1 MKSRFRKCIGICLR
15 TGVLGLLLSAWTVG
29 LVAAESRP
37 LRILLT
43 NDDGYDAPGL
53 RVLRDTLLAE
63 GHDVTVVAP
72 LQNRSGSGIR
82 VSIGGTID
90 VQEQG
95 EGIWSVDGFPAD
107 SVLVGLQE
115 YFADEAPDLVVSGA
129 NFGPNLGFAGSSGT
143 VGAAT
148 MAANIGVPA
157 IAVSVGINPAEQD
170 QTPIPFPS
178 TFKAFAGAAELTST
192 LISDLQK
199 NRSGED
205 ELLPVGTI
213 LNINYP
219 PLTPDALRGVRVSP
233 ATWDVGVRIDYL
245 ETDEAGRLDVALR
258 VLEPGAPSD
267 SDADWQWFARG
278 YATITIL
285 DDRTDAGE
293 SLRKVIAGKLSITVA
308 N

>member
-1 MKSRFRKCIGICLR
+1 
-15 TGVLGLLLSAWTVG
+15 VL
-29 LVAAESRP
+29 
-37 LRILLT
+37 
-43 NDDGYDAPGL
+43 
-53 RVLRDTLLAE
+53 
-63 GHDVTVVAP
+63 
-72 LQNRSGSGIR
+72 
-82 VSIGGTID
+82 
-90 VQEQG
+90 
-95 EGIWSVDGFPAD
+95 
-107 SVLVGLQE
+107 
-115 YFADEAPDLVVSGA
+115 
-129 NFGPNLGFAGSSGT
+129 
-143 VGAAT
+143 
-148 MAANIGVPA
+148 
-157 IAVSVGINPAEQD
+157 SVGINPAEQD

-245 ETDEAGRLDVALR
+245 ETDEAGRLEVALR

-267 SDADWQWFARG
+267 NDADWQWFARG

>member
-1 MKSRFRKCIGICLR
+1 VKSRFRKCLGICLR

-53 RVLRDTLLAE
+53 RVLRDALLAE

-143 VGAAT
+143 VGAHWR
-148 MAANIGVPA
+148 
-157 IAVSVGINPAEQD
+157 
-170 QTPIPFPS
+170 
-178 TFKAFAGAAELTST
+178 AGYRCFCRYKS
-192 LISDLQK
+192 S
-199 NRSGED
+199 
-205 ELLPVGTI
+205 
-213 LNINYP
+213 
-219 PLTPDALRGVRVSP
+219 
-233 ATWDVGVRIDYL
+233 
-245 ETDEAGRLDVALR
+245 
-258 VLEPGAPSD
+258 
-267 SDADWQWFARG
+267 
-278 YATITIL
+278 
-285 DDRTDAGE
+285 
-293 SLRKVIAGKLSITVA
+293 
-308 N
+308 

>member
-1 MKSRFRKCIGICLR
+1 
-15 TGVLGLLLSAWTVG
+15 
-29 LVAAESRP
+29 
-37 LRILLT
+37 
-43 NDDGYDAPGL
+43 
-53 RVLRDTLLAE
+53 
-63 GHDVTVVAP
+63 
-72 LQNRSGSGIR
+72 
-82 VSIGGTID
+82 
-90 VQEQG
+90 
-95 EGIWSVDGFPAD
+95 
-107 SVLVGLQE
+107 
-115 YFADEAPDLVVSGA
+115 
-129 NFGPNLGFAGSSGT
+129 
-143 VGAAT
+143 

-170 QTPIPFPS
+170 QSPIPFPS

-205 ELLPVGTI
+205 GLLPVGTI

-233 ATWDVGVRIDYL
+233 AVGVRIDYL

-278 YATITIL
+278 YATITVL
-285 DDRTDAGE
+285 DDRTDAGDE
-293 SLRKVIAGKLSITVA
+293 LRAAVSKRLSITDPR
-308 N
+308 